1 MPRHTIDNMT
11 TSPMKADETESDI
24 SFEVLKK
31 WNLRAGI
38 VHLVQAVL
46 MLLASQLVPRIRDF
60 RLELTTAFQDYDDV
74 QRKLV
79 TNVKDIGSV
88 PIGPLV
94 SVFLF
99 MSAVAHLL
107 VVSPVY
113 FETYCDDIRRG
124 INRARWYEYAL
135 SSGLMIVLIAM
146 LFGCRDLASLLLILA
161 VNACMNLF
169 GLLMEVLNQYTT
181 SINWLPFWFGC
192 FAGLWPWIVALM
204 YFLGGGNYDKI
215 PARSRCPAVLR
226 CLHAIDATHVHLT
239 MKWVVS
245 FSISRPFGPS
255 RATTTLR
262 AGLCVWGLRI
272 ICFVLQH
279 VPDQYG
285 VAVQEGRTVGRL
297 PVRGAVVRVP
307 VVGVEEPARV
317 GRLRGDAAAE
327 LIRRLTI
334 FKFIS

>member
-1 MPRHTIDNMT
+1 
-11 TSPMKADETESDI
+11 MKADETESDI
-24 SFEVLKK
+24 TFDVLKK

-60 RLELTTAFQDYDDV
+60 RLELTTAFQDYDET

-107 VVSPVY
+107 VVSPMY

-169 GLLMEVLNQYTT
+169 GLLMEVVNQYTT

-192 FAGLWPWIVALM
+192 FAGVWPWVVALM
-204 YFLGGGNYDKI
+204 YFLGGGNY
-215 PARSRCPAVLR
+215 
-226 CLHAIDATHVHLT
+226 
-239 MKWVVS
+239 
-245 FSISRPFGPS
+245 GPN
-255 RATTTLR
+255 TC
-262 AGLCVWGLRI
+262 GN
-272 ICFVLQH
+272 Q
-279 VPDQYG
+279 
-285 VAVQEGRTVGRL
+285 
-297 PVRGAVVRVP
+297 PVRRVHIATP
-307 VVGVEEPARV
+307 SSRRRVDGVENAP
-317 GRLRGDAAAE
+317 
-327 LIRRLTI
+327 
-334 FKFIS
+334 

>member
-1 MPRHTIDNMT
+1 
-11 TSPMKADETESDI
+11 MKADETESDI
-24 SFEVLKK
+24 TFDVLKK

-146 LFGCRDLASLLLILA
+146 LFGCRDLASLLLIIA

-169 GLLMEVLNQYTT
+169 GLMMEVVNQYTT

-204 YFLGGGNYDKI
+204 YFLGGGNY
-215 PARSRCPAVLR
+215 
-226 CLHAIDATHVHLT
+226 
-239 MKWVVS
+239 
-245 FSISRPFGPS
+245 GPNPC
-255 RATTTLR
+255 
-262 AGLCVWGLRI
+262 GN
-272 ICFVLQH
+272 Q
-279 VPDQYG
+279 
-285 VAVQEGRTVGRL
+285 
-297 PVRGAVVRVP
+297 PVRRVHIATP
-307 VVGVEEPARV
+307 SNRRRVDGVENTP
-317 GRLRGDAAAE
+317 
-327 LIRRLTI
+327 
-334 FKFIS
+334 

>member
-1 MPRHTIDNMT
+1 MT

-107 VVSPVY
+107 VVSPMY

-169 GLLMEVLNQYTT
+169 GLMMEVVNQYTT
-181 SINWLPFWFGC
+181 STDWTPFWFGC

-215 PARSRCPAVLR
+215 PVRSRR
-226 CLHAIDATHVHLT
+226 
-239 MKWVVS
+239 
-245 FSISRPFGPS
+245 
-255 RATTTLR
+255 
-262 AGLCVWGLRI
+262 
-272 ICFVLQH
+272 
-279 VPDQYG
+279 
-285 VAVQEGRTVGRL
+285 
-297 PVRGAVVRVP
+297 P
-307 VVGVEEPARV
+307 VV
-317 GRLRGDAAAE
+317 
-327 LIRRLTI
+327 
-334 FKFIS
+334 

>member
-1 MPRHTIDNMT
+1 MT

-24 SFEVLKK
+24 TFDVLKK

-169 GLLMEVLNQYTT
+169 GLLQEVLNQYTT

-215 PARSRCPAVLR
+215 PVRCRVLRHRRFDGVNAPSHAIARTPSPRPRSRRRSAQDFVYGVFVSYALFFNTFPVNMVLQYKKVGR
-226 CLHAIDATHVHLT
+226 WADYRYGELWYVFLSLGSKSLLA
-239 MKWVVS
+239 WVV
-245 FSISRPFGPS
+245 FGGTQQPN
-255 RATTTLR
+255 
-262 AGLCVWGLRI
+262 
-272 ICFVLQH
+272 
-279 VPDQYG
+279 
-285 VAVQEGRTVGRL
+285 
-297 PVRGAVVRVP
+297 
-307 VVGVEEPARV
+307 
-317 GRLRGDAAAE
+317 
-327 LIRRLTI
+327 
-334 FKFIS
+334 